1 MNIDLYIT
9 TQNAHNEVYV
19 RHKRFEKVVLVF
31 FLRIS
36 TIKVDHYIN
45 IWLWERVPSYFFF
58 FLILGREKTFFS
70 SMFEMNDFQ

>member
-45 IWLWERVPSYFFF
+45 I
-58 FLILGREKTFFS
+58 
-70 SMFEMNDFQ
+70 